1 MGYFSIISLTEY
13 DSRYIIFVVNI
24 MSFDFK
30 NKTEY
35 DFLQLETVDSTN
47 EYAKKCAISGAKEAT
62 VIIAEQQTKGKGSKN
77 RSFFSDADGIYMS
90 IVLRPEISPTESLFI
105 TTCAAVAVSRAIDK
119 ICGKKT
125 GIKWVNDIFLDDKK
139 ICGILCESALKPN
152 EDRLEY
158 AVLGIGI
165 NFSGSAD
172 ELPDDIKDI
181 AGFIFE
187 KGANG
192 KIKENLILEILD
204 NFFMFYKNLKKREF
218 LDEYRS
224 RSILIGKRVVCIGNG
239 GDFNATV
246 IDIDDNAHLIVKTD
260 DGNIKNL
267 YAGEVSLRLEKDN

>member
-13 DSRYIIFVVNI
+13 NSRYIIFVVNI

-35 DFLQLETVDSTN
+35 GFLRLETVDSTN
-47 EYAKKCAISGAKEAT
+47 EYAKKCAVSGAKEAT
-62 VIIAEQQTKGKGSKN
+62 VIIAERQTKGKGSKN
-77 RSFFSDADGIYMS
+77 RSFFSDANGIYMS
-90 IVLRPEISPTESLFI
+90 VILRPEISPTESLFI
-105 TTCAAVAVSRAIDK
+105 TTCAAVAASRAIDK

-125 GIKWVNDIFLDDKK
+125 CIKWVNDIFLDGKK
-139 ICGILCESALKPN
+139 ICGILCESALRPN
-152 EDRLEY
+152 EERLEY

-181 AGFIFE
+181 AGFIYE
-187 KGANG
+187 KSTDS

-204 NFFMFYKNLKKREF
+204 NFFALYKNLEKREF

-224 RSILIGKRVVCIGNG
+224 RSILIGKRVVCIGND

-246 IDIDDNAHLIVKTD
+246 IDIDDHAHLLVKTD

>member
-1 MGYFSIISLTEY
+1 MGYFSIISLTEC

-47 EYAKKCAISGAKEAT
+47 EYAKKCAVSGAKEAT

-77 RSFFSDADGIYMS
+77 RSFFSYADGIYMS
-90 IVLRPEISPTESLFI
+90 IILRPEISPTESLLI

-125 GIKWVNDIFLDDKK
+125 GIKWVNDIFLDGKK

-152 EDRLEY
+152 EEQLEY

-187 KGANG
+187 KGVNG
-192 KIKENLILEILD
+192 KIKEDLILEILD
-204 NFFMFYKNLKKREF
+204 NFFMFYKNLEKREH

-224 RSILIGKRVVCIGNG
+224 RSILIGKNVLCIGNG
-239 GDFNATV
+239 DQFKATV